1 MLLAVICFCFQIL
14 FCADLKMFQES
25 PAKHKLAIQDITAPK
40 KRKSKQE
47 L

>member
-1 MLLAVICFCFQIL
+1 MYIAVIYFCFQIL

-25 PAKHKLAIQDITAPK
+25 PVKHKLAVQDITALK

>member
-1 MLLAVICFCFQIL
+1 MHLAIISFRFQIL

-25 PAKHKLAIQDITAPK
+25 PVKRKLAVQDITALK
-40 KRKSKQE
+40 KRKSKQG

>member
-1 MLLAVICFCFQIL
+1 MCLAVISFCFQIL

-25 PAKHKLAIQDITAPK
+25 PVKHKLAIQDITALK
-40 KRKSKQE
+40 KKSKQE